1 MILFLFIIVGM
12 CNFLIEKIWKFN
24 KSPKKVSKQIQMKRV
39 LFDLKVR
46 TLSLVILRK
55 KIKALIGQNIDQKE
69 RQVNFVLFGLELS
82 FPCKKNNTFRRKRVI
97 NCNKQSFLWRSRSS
111 NAFDQQEMEFKTQ
124 TLIPLKHT
132 FLNEHPYRLGI
143 WL

>member
-1 MILFLFIIVGM
+1 
-12 CNFLIEKIWKFN
+12 
-24 KSPKKVSKQIQMKRV
+24 MKRV

-55 KIKALIGQNIDQKE
+55 QIKALIGQNIDQKE

-97 NCNKQSFLWRSRSS
+97 NCNKQSFL
-111 NAFDQQEMEFKTQ
+111 
-124 TLIPLKHT
+124 
-132 FLNEHPYRLGI
+132 
-143 WL
+143 